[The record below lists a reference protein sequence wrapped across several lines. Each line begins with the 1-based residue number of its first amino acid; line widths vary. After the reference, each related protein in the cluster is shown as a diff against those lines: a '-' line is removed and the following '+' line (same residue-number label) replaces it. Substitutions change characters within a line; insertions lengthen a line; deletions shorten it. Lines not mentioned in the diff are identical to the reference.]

1 MVPHRAAGPTPPAVD
16 RLPTQS
22 LEGRSTLEL
31 GSPAPERALERSLD
45 ELRPRLRGLFSR
57 HRIPPEDAEDILQQ
71 TLLAYLYKRD
81 SVQDFEKWLL
91 GAVRK
96 RCLMYWRGRR
106 RRFYTAIDAAI
117 LDELAELGRTE
128 QDQAD
133 FRRDLGRVVGGL
145 TRRCRELLQLR
156 FGLGYDPPEAAR
168 RLGYQPS
175 GIYKTLERCLAA
187 LANGMTKAGLVARRQ
202 PPSE

>member
-1 MVPHRAAGPTPPAVD
+1 LV
-16 RLPTQS
+16 LN
-22 LEGRSTLEL
+22 L
-31 GSPAPERALERSLD
+31 GSTAPERALEGSLD
-45 ELRPRLRGLFSR
+45 ELRPRLRGLFAH

-71 TLLAYLYKRD
+71 ILLAYLYKRE

-117 LDELAELGRTE
+117 LDELAEQGVPKQE
-128 QDQAD
+128 QAD
-133 FRRDLGRVVGGL
+133 FQRDLGRVVGQL
-145 TRRCRELLQLR
+145 TQRCRNLLQLR

-187 LANGMTKAGLVARRQ
+187 LASGMTKAGLMTRRE
-202 PPSE
+202 PPPE

>member
-1 MVPHRAAGPTPPAVD
+1 
-16 RLPTQS
+16 LN
-22 LEGRSTLEL
+22 L
-31 GSPAPERALERSLD
+31 GTPAPERALERSLD
-45 ELRPRLRGLFSR
+45 ELRPRLRRVFAH

-81 SVQDFEKWLL
+81 SVQDFERWLL
-91 GAVRK
+91 AAVRK

-117 LDELAELGRTE
+117 LDELAEQGVPR
-128 QDQAD
+128 QHQAD
-133 FRRDLGRVVGGL
+133 FQRDLGRVVTGL
-145 TRRCRELLQLR
+145 TRKCRNLLQLR

-187 LANGMTKAGLVARRQ
+187 LASGMTKAGLMTPRDQ
-202 PPSE
+202 PPE

>member
-1 MVPHRAAGPTPPAVD
+1 MAVN
-16 RLPTQS
+16 R
-22 LEGRSTLEL
+22 GN
-31 GSPAPERALERSLD
+31 PAPERALERSLD

-71 TLLAYLYKRD
+71 TLLAYLYRRE
-81 SVQDFEKWLL
+81 SVEDFERWLL
-91 GAVRK
+91 GSIRK

-117 LDELAELGRTE
+117 LDELAEQDVPE
-128 QDQAD
+128 QEQAD
-133 FRRDLGRVVGGL
+133 FQRDLRRVVGQL
-145 TRRCRELLQLR
+145 TERCRDLLQLR
-156 FGLGYDPPEAAR
+156 FGFGYEPPEAAR

-187 LANGMTKAGLVARRQ
+187 LANGMTRAGLMVRRE
-202 PPSE
+202 PPPE

>member
-1 MVPHRAAGPTPPAVD
+1 MV
-16 RLPTQS
+16 LS
-22 LEGRSTLEL
+22 LGN
-31 GSPAPERALERSLD
+31 PAPERALERSLD
-45 ELRPRLRGLFSR
+45 ELRPRLRGLFAH

-81 SVQDFEKWLL
+81 SVEDFDKWLL

-117 LDELAELGRTE
+117 LDELAEQGVPE
-128 QDQAD
+128 QERAD
-133 FRRDLGRVVGGL
+133 FHRDLNRVVGAL
-145 TRRCRELLQLR
+145 SRRCRQLLRLR

-168 RLGYQPS
+168 RLGYRPS
-175 GIYKTLERCLAA
+175 GIYKTIERCLAA
-187 LANGMTKAGLVARRQ
+187 LASGMTRAGMINRRR
-202 PPSE
+202 

>member
-1 MVPHRAAGPTPPAVD
+1 M
-16 RLPTQS
+16 S
-22 LEGRSTLEL
+22 LGK
-31 GSPAPERALERSLD
+31 PVPERALERSLD
-45 ELRPRLRGLFSR
+45 ELRPRLRGLFSH

-81 SVQDFEKWLL
+81 SVKNFDTWLL

-117 LDELAELGRTE
+117 LDELAEQGVPK

-133 FRRDLGRVVGGL
+133 FQRDLSRVVGHL
-145 TRRCRELLQLR
+145 SRRCRELLQLR

-175 GIYKTLERCLAA
+175 GIYKTLERCLAS
-187 LANGMTKAGLVARRQ
+187 LAGAMTKAGLVGKPKKNR
-202 PPSE
+202 SD

>member
-1 MVPHRAAGPTPPAVD
+1 M
-16 RLPTQS
+16 S
-22 LEGRSTLEL
+22 L

-45 ELRPRLRGLFSR
+45 ELRPRLRSLFAR

-71 TLLAYLYKRD
+71 ALLAYLYKRD
-81 SVQDFEKWLL
+81 TVLEFDKWLL

-117 LDELAELGRTE
+117 LDELAEEGAPS

-133 FRRDLGRVVGGL
+133 FQRDLRRVVGRL
-145 TRRCRELLQLR
+145 TERCRRLLQLR

-187 LANGMTKAGLVARRQ
+187 LANGMTRAGLTA
-202 PPSE
+202 PSESKRRAGKARD

>member
-1 MVPHRAAGPTPPAVD
+1 MN
-16 RLPTQS
+16 
-22 LEGRSTLEL
+22 L
-31 GSPAPERALERSLD
+31 GNPAPERALERSLD
-45 ELRPRLRGLFSR
+45 ELQPRLRGLFAH

-81 SVQDFEKWLL
+81 SVQDFEKWLM

-117 LDELAELGRTE
+117 LDELAEQGVPK
-128 QDQAD
+128 QYQAD
-133 FRRDLGRVVGGL
+133 FQRDLGRVVGEL
-145 TRRCRELLQLR
+145 TQKCRDLLQLR

-175 GIYKTLERCLAA
+175 GIYKTIERCLAA
-187 LANGMTKAGLVARRQ
+187 LAKGMTKAGLLEPQDHPGDQ
-202 PPSE
+202 PPD

>member
-1 MVPHRAAGPTPPAVD
+1 M
-16 RLPTQS
+16 
-22 LEGRSTLEL
+22 TL
-31 GSPAPERALERSLD
+31 GNPAPERALERSLD
-45 ELRPRLRGLFSR
+45 ELRPRLRGLFAR

-71 TLLAYLYKRD
+71 ALLAYLYKRD
-81 SVQDFEKWLL
+81 SVQDFDRWLL

-106 RRFYTAIDAAI
+106 QGVPRQ
-117 LDELAELGRTE
+117 E
-128 QDQAD
+128 QAD
-133 FRRDLGRVVGGL
+133 FRRDLGRVVGRL
-145 TRRCRELLQLR
+145 TKRCRELLQLR

-187 LANGMTKAGLVARRQ
+187 LAGGMTKVGLMTRRE

>member
-1 MVPHRAAGPTPPAVD
+1 MLHSQPEV
-16 RLPTQS
+16 
-22 LEGRSTLEL
+22 LEGSVGLKLED
-31 GSPAPERALERSLD
+31 PAPERALERSLD
-45 ELRPRLRGLFSR
+45 ELRPRLRGLFAF

-71 TLLAYLYKRD
+71 TLLAYLYRHE
-81 SVQDFEKWLL
+81 SVQDFDKWLL

-117 LDELAELGRTE
+117 LDELAEQGVTK

-133 FRRDLGRVVGGL
+133 FQRDLSRVVGRLSG
-145 TRRCRELLQLR
+145 RCRELLQLR

-187 LANGMTKAGLVARRQ
+187 LAAGMTRAGLMPRRE
-202 PPSE
+202 PPTE

>member
-1 MVPHRAAGPTPPAVD
+1 LKVGNTA
-16 RLPTQS
+16 S
-22 LEGRSTLEL
+22 
-31 GSPAPERALERSLD
+31 ERALELSLE
-45 ELRPRLRGLFSR
+45 ELQPRLRRLFAH

-81 SVQDFEKWLL
+81 SVQEFERWLL

-117 LDELAELGRTE
+117 LDELAEQGVPE
-128 QDQAD
+128 QEAAD
-133 FRRDLGRVVGGL
+133 FQRDLSRVVGRL

-168 RLGYQPS
+168 RLGYRPS

-187 LANGMTKAGLVARRQ
+187 LADGMTRAGLMARRE

>member
-1 MVPHRAAGPTPPAVD
+1 MN
-16 RLPTQS
+16 
-22 LEGRSTLEL
+22 L
-31 GSPAPERALERSLD
+31 GNPAPESALERSLD
-45 ELRPRLRGLFSR
+45 ELRPRLRGIFAQF
-57 HRIPPEDAEDILQQ
+57 RIPPEDAEDILQQ

-81 SVQDFEKWLL
+81 SVEDFDRWLP

-117 LDELAELGRTE
+117 LDELAEQGVPRQE
-128 QDQAD
+128 RAD
-133 FRRDLGRVVGGL
+133 FQRDLNRVVGQLSG
-145 TRRCRELLQLR
+145 RCRRLLQLR

-175 GIYKTLERCLAA
+175 GIYKTIERCLAA
-187 LANGMTKAGLVARRQ
+187 LASGMTHVGLIDRRR
-202 PPSE
+202 